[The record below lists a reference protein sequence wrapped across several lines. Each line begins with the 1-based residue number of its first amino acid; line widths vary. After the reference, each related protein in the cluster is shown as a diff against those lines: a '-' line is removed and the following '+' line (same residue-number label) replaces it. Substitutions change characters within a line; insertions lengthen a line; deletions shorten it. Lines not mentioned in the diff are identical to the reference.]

1 MSSHESMENQKLSS
15 FPIPA
20 LDADKSSKA
29 KDSRAK
35 DTNKTSVFNYEE
47 KKGKLQNFKRP
58 SDLTVMDEQKFNEPV
73 SDEDQTRDLIK
84 QRVKL
89 YFTRILDKVE

>member
-1 MSSHESMENQKLSS
+1 MSSHESIDSEKFSS

-20 LDADKSSKA
+20 LDTKKSSKA
-29 KDSRAK
+29 KDKRAK
-35 DTNKTSVFNYEE
+35 DTNKTSVFNYKE

-89 YFTRILDKVE
+89 YFTRILDKFE